1 GGQGPGG
8 RRTPHAGSCG
18 GDRAGR
24 GVRPARGEPHRP
36 GPHPR
41 PGMAAAGRPVGG
53 DGPRGAALP
62 RGSRLADPVDR
73 RTAHRGSR
81 RVLRRAGPRRH
92 RAGSTLERMAE
103 FHRPALPGSELFET
117 LPGEIDPAEKSAAGH
132 RIAHLL
138 VRGAHDPA
146 DHDLVD
152 RVMHLA
158 DTEGLGVIAE
168 LWADA
173 PAETVAGA
181 LWRLYVLRTW
191 VHRNPRRAALEFSTG
206 RHYAPVQ

>member
-1 GGQGPGG
+1 
-8 RRTPHAGSCG
+8 
-18 GDRAGR
+18 
-24 GVRPARGEPHRP
+24 
-36 GPHPR
+36 
-41 PGMAAAGRPVGG
+41 
-53 DGPRGAALP
+53 
-62 RGSRLADPVDR
+62 
-73 RTAHRGSR
+73 
-81 RVLRRAGPRRH
+81 
-92 RAGSTLERMAE
+92 
-103 FHRPALPGSELFET
+103 T

-206 RHYAPVQ
+206 RHYAPVQEVLAGVVDPPGPDEVVALVDTVIRGILAPDFDVALDRAAAFAHIIGVGRGQLEDADPRSGARLVETARQPRAAAEAERRGELH

>member
-1 GGQGPGG
+1 
-8 RRTPHAGSCG
+8 
-18 GDRAGR
+18 
-24 GVRPARGEPHRP
+24 
-36 GPHPR
+36 
-41 PGMAAAGRPVGG
+41 
-53 DGPRGAALP
+53 
-62 RGSRLADPVDR
+62 
-73 RTAHRGSR
+73 
-81 RVLRRAGPRRH
+81 
-92 RAGSTLERMAE
+92 MAE

-206 RHYAPVQ
+206 RHYAPVQEVLAGVVDPPGPDEVVALVDTVIRGILAPDFDVALDRAAAFAHIIGVGRGQLEDADPRSGARLVETARQLRAAAEAERRGELH

>member
-1 GGQGPGG
+1 
-8 RRTPHAGSCG
+8 
-18 GDRAGR
+18 
-24 GVRPARGEPHRP
+24 
-36 GPHPR
+36 
-41 PGMAAAGRPVGG
+41 
-53 DGPRGAALP
+53 
-62 RGSRLADPVDR
+62 
-73 RTAHRGSR
+73 
-81 RVLRRAGPRRH
+81 
-92 RAGSTLERMAE
+92 MAE

-206 RHYAPVQ
+206 RHYAPVQEVLAGVVDPPGPDEVVALVDTVIRGILAPDFDVALDRAAAFAHIIG